1 MKIIIEDP
9 KADEEDEIII
19 RCKTIDEAVLKLI
32 YGIKMGSQK
41 VMAFKNDAIIVLDP
55 KEIYYFE
62 AVDHKVFAYAEKE
75 VYEVKAKLY
84 EIEEDFEGTDFFR
97 ASKSSIVNLAQIKSL
112 TPAFSGRFEALL
124 YNGERIII
132 LRQYVSVLKKKLGF

>member
-9 KADEEDEIII
+9 KAGEEDEIVI
-19 RCKTIDEAVLKLI
+19 RCKTIDDDLLKLI

-41 VMAFKNDAIIVLDP
+41 VMAFKNDTIVMLDP
-55 KEIYYFE
+55 KVIYYFE
-62 AVDHKVFAYAEKE
+62 AVDHKVFAYGEKE

-84 EIEEDFEGTDFFR
+84 EIEENFEGTDFFR
-97 ASKSSIVNLAQIKSL
+97 ASKSSIVNLAKVKSL

-132 LRQYVSVLKKKLGF
+132 SRQYVNELKKKLGF

>member
-1 MKIIIEDP
+1 MKIIIEEP
-9 KADEEDEIII
+9 KAGEEDEIII
-19 RCKTIDEAVLKLI
+19 RCKTIDDAILRLI
-32 YGIKMGSQK
+32 YGVKMGNQK
-41 VMAFKNDAIIVLDP
+41 VMAFKNDAIIMLEP

-62 AVDHKVFAYAEKE
+62 AVDHKVFAYGEKE

-97 ASKSSIVNLAQIKSL
+97 ASKSSIVNLAKVKSL

-132 LRQYVSVLKKKLGF
+132 SRQYVSELKKKLGF

>member
-1 MKIIIEDP
+1 
-9 KADEEDEIII
+9 
-19 RCKTIDEAVLKLI
+19 
-32 YGIKMGSQK
+32 
-41 VMAFKNDAIIVLDP
+41 MAFKNDAIIVLDP

-132 LRQYVSVLKKKLGF
+132 SRQYVSVLKKKLGF